1 MKIKKAAKSG
11 TGSCTLKSGAVLR
24 ELVGCLATGL
34 IVGFVLWT
42 CILGMAGAYETTD
55 IRLAEVSD
63 GR

>member
-1 MKIKKAAKSG
+1 MKIKNAAKRG
-11 TGSCTLKSGAVLR
+11 TGSCTLKFGEFLR
-24 ELVGCLATGL
+24 ELAAAVATGL

-55 IRLAEVSD
+55 LRLAEVSD

>member
-1 MKIKKAAKSG
+1 MKFKIAAKSG
-11 TGSCTLKSGAVLR
+11 TDSCALKSGAVLR
-24 ELVGCLATGL
+24 ELAAAVATGL

-42 CILGMAGAYETTD
+42 CILGMAGAHVTTD